1 MESVV
6 SPITITAAI
15 LVFVIILIGAAYA
28 YHSAENAK
36 IEKSRKASMFSNR
49 IRRIEEVMSTLPLPY
64 LGHGLGEFLIS
75 EKLDALESIKS
86 LSMKD
91 HNSSIE
97 ERIANTK
104 GEMAEFMDK
113 IVQEQH
119 KSVNIT
125 SEAQAQQLHN
135 TFHECHRLVLA
146 SFKSSRISKVDASK
160 LINYIKERLII
171 ITYELFSYSA
181 YNAQQAEKYTLAIHY
196 YERAIDELRKH
207 NASHTYD
214 EYIQKIKNRI
224 AHAEEQQKA
233 QTSLETPE
241 NQSSSLV
248 SKLDEL
254 VDEDETW
261 KKKNVYD

>member
-1 MESVV
+1 M

-15 LVFVIILIGAAYA
+15 LVFVIILVGVAYA

-36 IEKSRKASMFSNR
+36 IEKNRKASMYTNR

-64 LGHGLGEFLIS
+64 LGHGLGEFLMS

-86 LSMKD
+86 LSLKE

-104 GEMAEFMDK
+104 GEIAEFLDK
-113 IVQEQH
+113 LVQEQH
-119 KSVNIT
+119 KAVNIT

-146 SFKSSRISKVDASK
+146 SFKSSRLSKVDASK
-160 LINYIKERLII
+160 LINHIKERLVI

-181 YNAQQAEKYTLAIHY
+181 YNAQQVGKYTLAIHY

-214 EYIQKIKNRI
+214 AYIQKLKSRI
-224 AHAEEQQKA
+224 AHAEEQQKT
-233 QTSLETPE
+233 QTTQETPE
-241 NQSSSLV
+241 NESSSLV

-254 VDEDETW
+254 VDEDDTW